1 MRFAQSVTF
10 TCSTKLKSAKNVDD
24 KMNIQEEVQRKRE
37 AVLARIAR
45 PEDSEWV
52 LKWQEIESDMM
63 YNVPWNKLYERV
75 GLKKTSSGPSLGR
88 WTIAEGKFWA
98 EYLRFVTEVYHYG
111 DTLEELKRRITDQ
124 RIYNSRTYKRRRF

>member
-1 MRFAQSVTF
+1 
-10 TCSTKLKSAKNVDD
+10 
-24 KMNIQEEVQRKRE
+24 MNIQAEVQREKE
-37 AVLARIAR
+37 AVLAMTAR
-45 PEDSEWV
+45 PQEREWV

-75 GLKKTSSGPSLGR
+75 GLKKTLSGPSLGR
-88 WTIAEGKFWA
+88 WTIAEGRFWA

-111 DTLEELKRRITDQ
+111 GTLDELKRRITDQ

>member
-1 MRFAQSVTF
+1 MTSPYYDNLR
-10 TCSTKLKSAKNVDD
+10 
-24 KMNIQEEVQRKRE
+24 KMTIQVEVQREKE
-37 AVLARIAR
+37 AVLAQTAR
-45 PEDSEWV
+45 PHEREWV

-75 GLKKTSSGPSLGR
+75 GLKKTLSGSSVGR